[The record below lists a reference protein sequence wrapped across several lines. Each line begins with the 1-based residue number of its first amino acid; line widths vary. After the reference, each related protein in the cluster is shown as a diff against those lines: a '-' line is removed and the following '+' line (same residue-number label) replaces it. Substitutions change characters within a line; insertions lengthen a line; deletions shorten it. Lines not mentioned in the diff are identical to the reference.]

1 MALYLGE
8 CSSLVSMMDDRF
20 PELNMTSADCRP
32 MTWLETAALSFT
44 DMSSTGTVEDALLSR
59 GPSMSVF
66 TKGKSDYVRT
76 AISRKAWKGIFSW
89 FAMNG
94 SGIIMLEPHGGFMD
108 TVPAAATPY
117 PHRSGVLY
125 VIQYIVFWQGD
136 GGPVATAWL
145 AKFYDFMGRHV
156 SKNPRQA
163 YVNFRDLDI
172 GQNAAAG
179 DGNNASTFET
189 AKAWGER
196 YFMGNYQ
203 RLAAVKAAADPTDY
217 FRHEQ
222 SVPPL
227 LQRSN

>member
-8 CSSLVSMMDDRF
+8 CSSLVSTMDDRF
-20 PELNMTSADCRP
+20 PELNMTSADCRT

-136 GGPVATAWL
+136 GGPQATGWL

-179 DGNNASTFET
+179 DNASTFESC
-189 AKAWGER
+189 KAWGER

-203 RLAAVKAAADPTDY
+203 RLAAVKAAVDPTDY